1 MARSAQT
8 HKYKFHLNCLEH
20 SICIS
25 LLLRCIIWSTITSFW
40 RLFLIFWRFSFDF
53 QCNLGQA
60 GELSIWEFSGVES
73 YHMVYDHF
81 IGNTNCIHTVV
92 FNVEDK
98 PEVQLAQVRYWLH
111 FLQSRVPPVEP
122 LGEYTPFIS
131 RFFFRQF
138 SARFCFA
145 KFHVKSVVFN
155 VEDKPEAQLAQVWY

>member
-1 MARSAQT
+1 MKRIEI
-8 HKYKFHLNCLEH
+8 LEPAFFKH
-20 SICIS
+20 NYSSIATVGWGF
-25 LLLRCIIWSTITSFW
+25 LVLRCIIWPISFW
-40 RLFLIFWRFSFDF
+40 RLFLIFWWILFDF

-131 RFFFRQF
+131 RLF
-138 SARFCFA
+138 SVYRRFSGFDGI
-145 KFHVKSVVFN
+145 
-155 VEDKPEAQLAQVWY
+155 ETR

>member
-1 MARSAQT
+1 
-8 HKYKFHLNCLEH
+8 
-20 SICIS
+20 
-25 LLLRCIIWSTITSFW
+25 
-40 RLFLIFWRFSFDF
+40 
-53 QCNLGQA
+53 
-60 GELSIWEFSGVES
+60 
-73 YHMVYDHF
+73 MVYDHF

-145 KFHVKSVVFN
+145 KVYVKSVVFN
-155 VEDKPEAQLAQVWY
+155 VEDKPEVQLAQV

>member
-1 MARSAQT
+1 MRANYLFVV
-8 HKYKFHLNCLEH
+8 KNIE
-20 SICIS
+20 
-25 LLLRCIIWSTITSFW
+25 IWEPAFSS
-40 RLFLIFWRFSFDF
+40 RLFIYSYRGLGFSGFEMHHMVYIILTFISNFWLFLFDF

-122 LGEYTPFIS
+122 LGKYLLNSDRKWI
-131 RFFFRQF
+131 RQ
-138 SARFCFA
+138 
-145 KFHVKSVVFN
+145 
-155 VEDKPEAQLAQVWY
+155 P

>member
-1 MARSAQT
+1 MGQAGGDE
-8 HKYKFHLNCLEH
+8 HLGSWASGSFLV
-20 SICIS
+20 
-25 LLLRCIIWSTITSFW
+25 LRCIIWSRIISFW
-40 RLFLIFWRFSFDF
+40 CLFLIFWQFSFNF

-81 IGNTNCIHTVV
+81 VGNTNCIHTVV

-131 RFFFRQF
+131 RFF
-138 SARFCFA
+138 
-145 KFHVKSVVFN
+145 SVNFLRDFVLQNFTN
-155 VEDKPEAQLAQVWY
+155 LNYFKLNEQLFGCQLYKWLSS